1 MDRARDSRFQNRQ
14 VMYLTIEIVAAVLT
28 LWSVYLSAKKHRLS
42 WPVGI
47 AALGFYSI
55 IFFHVKLY
63 ADLSLQVFFLIQ
75 GIMGMVEWYRNRES
89 NNTFICKIERLS
101 FIEMISYLMCWI
113 ILYGTAAYVF
123 STFTNASNPYIDSL
137 VASMS
142 LMANYLLV
150 KRKFENWF
158 IWIAVDAIYVGL
170 FIYKGLNV
178 SAVLYAILFFLAI
191 KGLIDWKNHLKL
203 NVS

>member
-1 MDRARDSRFQNRQ
+1 
-14 VMYLTIEIVAAVLT
+14 MYLLIEILAATLT
-28 LWSVYLSAKKHRLS
+28 LWSVYLSAKQHSLS

-75 GIMGMVEWYRNRES
+75 GLMGMVEWYRNREANS
-89 NNTFICKIERLS
+89 TFICKVERLS
-101 FIEMISYLMCWI
+101 LIEMITYFMYWL
-113 ILYGTAAYVF
+113 ILYGVSAYMF
-123 STFTNASNPYIDSL
+123 STFTNASNPYVDSL

-158 IWIAVDAIYVGL
+158 IWITVDIIYVGL

-191 KGLIDWKNHLKL
+191 KGLLDWKKHLKTEC
-203 NVS
+203 

>member
-1 MDRARDSRFQNRQ
+1 
-14 VMYLTIEIVAAVLT
+14 MYLTIEIIAAVLT
-28 LWSVYLSAKKHRLS
+28 LWSVLLAAKQHRLS

-47 AALGFYSI
+47 VALGFYSI

-75 GIMGMVEWYRNRES
+75 GLMGMVEWYRNREANS
-89 NNTFICKIERLS
+89 TFICKVESLS
-101 FIEMISYLMCWI
+101 FTEMISYAVAGI
-113 ILYGTAAYVF
+113 VLYGISSYVF
-123 STFTNASNPYIDSL
+123 STFTDASNPYIDSL

-158 IWIAVDAIYVGL
+158 IWIAVDIVYVGL
-170 FIYKGLNV
+170 FIYKGLYV
-178 SAVLYAILFFLAI
+178 SSALYAVLFFLAI
-191 KGLIDWKNHLKL
+191 KGFLDWKKHLKPECI
-203 NVS
+203 